1 MTKIV
6 ADQFVETLAA
16 AGVKRVYGIA
26 GDTLDGLTEVIRRR
40 GKIEWIRAARDCV
53 SNPRVDPAE
62 NASSPFHTGI
72 TDNLQERLR
81 DTVVRHTFRRCVTNP
96 KNLRVKRRSIP
107 CNAVPKPD
115 AGSET
120 GFCDW
125 QITLKRRALTGSPR
139 ECLAVIIRACLLSL
153 SSTLFITVAAA
164 QTPSWPIVDGR
175 HLQPTQ
181 QQVDRKQDDRA
192 RQRNVDLQSDVD
204 RLYDEITR
212 RACAATGASPS
223 SMELEA
229 GEAR

>member
-26 GDTLDGLTEVIRRR
+26 GDTLDGLTEAIRRR

-96 KNLRVKRRSIP
+96 KNLRVKRR
-107 CNAVPKPD
+107 VD
-115 AGSET
+115 T
-120 GFCDW
+120 
-125 QITLKRRALTGSPR
+125 RA
-139 ECLAVIIRACLLSL
+139 
-153 SSTLFITVAAA
+153 
-164 QTPSWPIVDGR
+164 
-175 HLQPTQ
+175 TQ
-181 QQVDRKQDDRA
+181 F
-192 RQRNVDLQSDVD
+192 QS
-204 RLYDEITR
+204 R
-212 RACAATGASPS
+212 
-223 SMELEA
+223 MQ
-229 GEAR
+229 EARPAFVIGR